1 MTKRKTRNRTEK
13 LFNSL
18 RDIAKQSEPKD
29 TVDGDFPMSVDSP
42 EAKSQSFGATLE
54 EAQESGELVRMKK
67 FRSQLLH
74 QWLIEHFEPCRV
86 ADVGGGKGLLTYLL
100 QKSGWE
106 AVVID
111 PLQQPLPDKYKDIS
125 HNKRINIPPTEM
137 VPHINKEFEPAM
149 AQNYDFLI
157 GMHAHASNIKI
168 IDAAAKYH
176 CGFVLLPCCIIDE
189 PIYPAP
195 GVHWLECL
203 ADYAVQ
209 KGFTVRPFRLNF
221 RGQNIGFYAA
231 PGGLTHAKS
240 AKIAVQRR

>member
-1 MTKRKTRNRTEK
+1 MTKRKTRKRNEK

-18 RDIAKQSEPKD
+18 TEIANHSQPAAVDAAPSPAAIDQSGFSDQP
-29 TVDGDFPMSVDSP
+29 FSS
-42 EAKSQSFGATLE
+42 TLE
-54 EAQESGELVRMKK
+54 EAQKSGELVRMKK

-86 ADVGGGKGLLTYLL
+86 ADVGGGKGLLAYLL

-106 AVVID
+106 AAVID
-111 PLQQPLPDKYKDIS
+111 PVEQPLPDKYKDIV
-125 HNKRINIPPTEM
+125 HNKRIKIPPTDM
-137 VPHINKEFEPAM
+137 VPHISQEFEPAM
-149 AQNYDFLI
+149 AQNFDLLI

-203 ADYAVQ
+203 VDYAVQ

-221 RGQNIGFYAA
+221 SGQNIGFYAA
-231 PGGLTHAKS
+231 PDGMSHPKT
-240 AKIAVQRR
+240 